1 MSEAVEFEANSL
13 EAGLP
18 YDHSAHFDGEGTVFA
33 GEESAQA
40 AEDSSR

>member
-1 MSEAVEFEANSL
+1 MSEAAEFEATSL

-18 YDHSAHFDGEGTVFA
+18 YDNSAHFDDEATVFA

-40 AEDSSR
+40 AEGPR

>member
-1 MSEAVEFEANSL
+1 MSEAAEFEATSL

-18 YDHSAHFDGEGTVFA
+18 YDNSTHFDDEATVFV

-40 AEDSSR
+40 AEGPR